1 MKVSSKFRGIISI
14 SAFTLLLT
22 ACASTPTPTPHDS
35 HTVSLPPNP
44 PELQAIVM
52 LVGMDS
58 LSHCEFKGNV
68 AASSK
73 LNEKGEHPP
82 FTERLI
88 SARDDLRAKTH
99 QLGGDTVQVTRTTN
113 TGRFVIPE
121 NKAVTMDGKAYFCNN
136 PKK

>member
-1 MKVSSKFRGIISI
+1 MKISSKFRRLISI
-14 SAFTLLLT
+14 SVFALFLA
-22 ACASTPTPTPHDS
+22 ACSATPTSTPLDS

-52 LVGMDS
+52 LVGANNM
-58 LSHCEFKGNV
+58 SHCEFKGDV

-73 LNEKGEHPP
+73 INEETGEHPP

-88 SARDDLRAKTH
+88 SARDDLRAKTYH
-99 QLGGDTVQVTRTTN
+99 LGGNTVQIIRTTN

-121 NKAVTMDGKAYFCNN
+121 NKEVTMDGKAYFCGE
-136 PKK
+136 